1 MKDISNRMK
10 RGGLMRLFR
19 RFRYGMR
26 EGIRNIFRNKI
37 FSLASVGTIAAC
49 VFLLGVSVAV
59 ILNVQATMRQME
71 SSVGMSVFF
80 KEGISQEQKNQIGKE
95 IQSKKEAAQ
104 VKYVSA
110 EEAWAKYKKEV
121 FKDNEDLLEGFEG
134 SNPLN
139 ESDSYEVTLKEVS
152 NHEELVKELESIN
165 GVRKVKYSKVA
176 AEGIAKLNTLGTY
189 MAAALIIIL
198 LLVSV
203 FLVSNTVS
211 IGISVR
217 KEEIS
222 IMQLI
227 GAANGFIKAP
237 FCMEGILI
245 GAAGSAIPIA
255 AIYFGYHR
263 IVLWMTER
271 FYVVTAFLKFVP
283 VEEVMIYLIPLA
295 LVIGLLIG
303 MLGSFITIHKYLKV

>member
-1 MKDISNRMK
+1 MRQGGHMK
-10 RGGLMRLFR
+10 LFR
-19 RFRYGMR
+19 RFRYGFR

-37 FSLASVGTIAAC
+37 FSLASIGTIAAC
-49 VFLLGVSVAV
+49 VFLLGISVAV

-71 SSVGMSVFF
+71 SSVGVSVFF
-80 KEGISQEQKNQIGKE
+80 KKGISKNQKDKIGEKIRAKREVDE
-95 IQSKKEAAQ
+95 I
-104 VKYVSA
+104 KYVSA
-110 EEAWAKYKKEV
+110 EEAWAKYKKEI
-121 FKDNEDLLEGFEG
+121 FKDNEALLEGFEG

-139 ESDSYEVTLKEVS
+139 ESDSYEITLNEIS
-152 NHEELVKELESIN
+152 HHEKLVKELETIN

-176 AEGIAKLNTLGTY
+176 AQGVAKLNTLGTY
-189 MAAALIIIL
+189 MAGALIIIL
-198 LLVSV
+198 LLVSI

-217 KEEIS
+217 KEEIA
-222 IMQLI
+222 IMRLI

-237 FCMEGILI
+237 FRMEGILI

-271 FYVVTAFLKFVP
+271 FYAVTAFIKFVP
-283 VEEVMIYLIPLA
+283 VEKVMFYLIPLA
-295 LVIGLLIG
+295 LIVGLLIG
-303 MLGSFITIHKYLKV
+303 LLGSFITIRKYLKV